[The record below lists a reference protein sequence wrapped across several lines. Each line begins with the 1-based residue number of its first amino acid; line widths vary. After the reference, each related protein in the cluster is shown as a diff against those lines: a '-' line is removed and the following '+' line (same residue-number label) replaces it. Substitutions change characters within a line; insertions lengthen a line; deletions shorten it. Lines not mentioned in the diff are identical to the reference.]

1 MHFQIIFHPVTFL
14 QTSKHKI
21 EYINRFDFI
30 WIAHNMVKQLPN
42 LVPLLKKKGIMLV
55 ELQKYLV
62 ELRNEHLQ
70 NFVNELK
77 SMAQQNGLHE
87 INDINAKEHYVAKFC
102 K

>member
-1 MHFQIIFHPVTFL
+1 
-14 QTSKHKI
+14 
-21 EYINRFDFI
+21 
-30 WIAHNMVKQLPN
+30 MVKQLPN
-42 LVPLLKKKGIMLV
+42 LIPLLKKKGIMLV

-87 INDINAKEHYVAKFC
+87 INDISAKEHYVARFC

>member
-1 MHFQIIFHPVTFL
+1 
-14 QTSKHKI
+14 
-21 EYINRFDFI
+21 
-30 WIAHNMVKQLPN
+30 
-42 LVPLLKKKGIMLV
+42 MLV

-87 INDINAKEHYVAKFC
+87 INDISAKEHYVAKFC